1 MRCAERHIGRDY
13 AKELWTMLFDAL
25 IAALIT
31 VVAIILGLTV
41 HPVLFFIVALAVVY
55 LVSRMRMRG
64 GHRVTRL

>member
-1 MRCAERHIGRDY
+1 
-13 AKELWTMLFDAL
+13 MLFDAL